1 MGTKKCPHKYK
12 DFGYCHLCGD
22 ILFPFVGFTRPYTHR
37 IDTPPPTAFPMF
49 PSHTR
54 ERFGSVHYQVCMS
67 SCVSKKVLDLLK
79 FNFFLI
85 GAELPKDEFEN

>member
-54 ERFGSVHYQVCMS
+54 ERFAVFIIRFACQA
-67 SCVSKKVLDLLK
+67 VSLKKC
-79 FNFFLI
+79 
-85 GAELPKDEFEN
+85 